1 MPAMTAVAAGDAG
14 AAALA
19 AQLDTVLAAVG
30 QGVLVVAPDRRVLR
44 INEPCRA
51 ILRLPPELATA
62 GTPVADIARF
72 CAQRGDYGPG
82 DAEEQARA
90 LIALF
95 DLNEP
100 QSYDRSTPGGPA
112 VTARSLP
119 LPDGGVVI
127 TYTDETDYRHA
138 VDDLHTAAATLE
150 ESVTDHAGDL
160 ERLTAALDV
169 ARHRAAEAT
178 RVKARTLALMNQEL
192 RIPVGGIVE
201 SVRALL
207 TAPLGPQEQS
217 HVSRILNS
225 ATALRLILDDLGD
238 LARLEADE
246 ITLEA
251 APFSIETVVGSV
263 LSAMAERAEETG
275 LRLTGAVD
283 TVVPEL
289 VTGDAAWLRH
299 VLAEL
304 VALALRD
311 TERGTI
317 AVTVEPGLLP
327 GMGLGVRFAVEG
339 AGPEAVASLRTW
351 LSDGPLPDDIAQTR
365 RAGLRGLG
373 LHICRRIVAL
383 MGGEMGA
390 SDAEERGTLWF
401 TAALPACPQVSAGPC
416 ARSRCLKILVVE
428 DNPVNQ
434 RVNTWLLERE
444 GHCVTVVGD
453 GAQAVRAASDHSF
466 DAVLMDLDL
475 PGLDGIAATRRIRAL
490 DGPAGGVPII
500 AITGSAL
507 PMDIERCREA
517 GMNDHLPKPVNP
529 AALVR
534 ALTRLTAGDGTGG
547 AASADEVIDE
557 VVLGALE
564 GVIGRPTVVRLVAEF
579 LERADAIGPELAAA
593 RRLLDIDALAGLAA
607 ELKGVAGS
615 VGLTGV
621 FETARLL
628 DRLCRECRREEALD
642 TAVLLARRLD
652 QGCGR
657 LRALWG
663 AV

>member
-1 MPAMTAVAAGDAG
+1 MTP
-14 AAALA
+14 AAAADAEPSAVA
-19 AQLDTVLAAVG
+19 AQLDAVLSAVG
-30 QGVLVVAPDRRVLR
+30 QGVLVIGPDRRVQR
-44 INEPCRA
+44 INEPCRE
-51 ILRLPPELATA
+51 ILRLPPELS
-62 GTPVADIARF
+62 TPGAAAEEIARF
-72 CAQRGDYGPG
+72 CARRGDYGPG
-82 DAEEQARA
+82 DPEEQART

-95 DLNEP
+95 DHDEP
-100 QSYDRSTPGGPA
+100 QCYDRSVPGGRA
-112 VTARSLP
+112 LTARSVP
-119 LPDGGVVI
+119 LPGGGVVI
-127 TYTDETDYRHA
+127 TYTDETEFRHA
-138 VDDLHTAAATLE
+138 VDDLHAATTTLE
-150 ESVTDHAGDL
+150 ESVADHAGDL
-160 ERLTAALDV
+160 ERLTTALEA

-207 TAPLGPQEQS
+207 TAPLGPQEQE
-217 HVSRILNS
+217 HVSRILKS

-263 LSAMAERAEETG
+263 LSGMAERAEEAG
-275 LRLTGAVD
+275 LRLTGALD
-283 TVVPEL
+283 TAVPEM
-289 VTGDAAWLRH
+289 VSGDAAWLRH

-311 TERGTI
+311 TETGTI
-317 AVTVEPGLLP
+317 AVTAEPGLLP
-327 GMGLGVRFAVEG
+327 DMSLGVRFAVEG
-339 AGPEAVASLRTW
+339 AGPEAVASLLAW
-351 LSDGPLPDDIAQTR
+351 LSDGPLPDDMAQAR

-390 SDAEERGTLWF
+390 AVGSSGGSLWF
-401 TAALPACPQVSAGPC
+401 TAALPACPRLSPGPC
-416 ARSRCLKILVVE
+416 GRAHCLKILVVE

-453 GAQAVRAASDHSF
+453 GAQAVRAAAERSF

-475 PGLDGIAATRRIRAL
+475 PGLDGIAAARRIRAL
-490 DGPAGGVPII
+490 DGPSGRVPII
-500 AITGSAL
+500 AITSSAL
-507 PMDIERCREA
+507 PDDIERCREA

-534 ALTRLTAGDGTGG
+534 ALARLTAGEGG
-547 AASADEVIDE
+547 NGPAAADDVIDE

-564 GVIGRPTVVRLVAEF
+564 GVIGRANVVQLVAEF
-579 LERADAIGPELAAA
+579 LERAETIGPELTAA
-593 RRLLDIDALAGLAA
+593 RRTLDLDALAGLAA
-607 ELKGVAGS
+607 ELKAIAGS

-621 FETARLL
+621 FDAARSL
-628 DRLCRECRREEALD
+628 DRLCRESRRDEALD
-642 TAVLLARRLD
+642 TAVLMARRLE
-652 QGCGR
+652 QGCAR
-657 LRALWG
+657 LRTLWG
-663 AV
+663 NG

>member
-1 MPAMTAVAAGDAG
+1 MPAMAAGTVRDAG
-14 AAALA
+14 AAALS

-30 QGVLVVAPDRRVLR
+30 QGVLVVGPDRRVLR
-44 INEPCRA
+44 INEPCRT
-51 ILRLPPELATA
+51 ILRLPPELAVPGA
-62 GTPVADIARF
+62 PVADIARY
-72 CAQRGDYGPG
+72 CARRGDYGSG
-82 DAEEQARA
+82 DAEEQALA

-95 DLNEP
+95 DLKEP
-100 QSYDRSTPGGPA
+100 QSYHRSIPGGPA

-127 TYTDETDYRHA
+127 TYTDETDFRHA

-160 ERLTAALDV
+160 ERLTAALQT

-207 TAPLGPQEQS
+207 TAPLGPQEQA

-263 LSAMAERAEETG
+263 LSAMAQQAEEAG
-275 LRLTGAVD
+275 LRLTGAID
-283 TVVPEL
+283 TAVPDM
-289 VTGDAAWLRH
+289 VSGDAAWLRH

-304 VALALRD
+304 VVLALRD

-327 GMGLGVRFAVEG
+327 DMSLGVRFAVEG
-339 AGPEAVASLRTW
+339 SGPEAVASLRTW
-351 LSDGPLPDDIAQTR
+351 LSDGPLPDDIAQAR

-390 SDAEERGTLWF
+390 SDVGGRGTLWF
-401 TAALPACPQVSAGPC
+401 TTALPACPRVSTGTCVRA
-416 ARSRCLKILVVE
+416 RCLNILVVE
-428 DNPVNQ
+428 DNPINQ
-434 RVNTWLLERE
+434 RVNAWLLERE

-453 GAQAVRAASDHSF
+453 GAQAVRAVSDQGF

-490 DGPAGGVPII
+490 DGPAGSMPII

-507 PMDIERCREA
+507 PVDIERCREA

-534 ALTRLTAGDGTGG
+534 ALTRLTAAAGPGG
-547 AASADEVIDE
+547 AAPADEVMDE

-621 FETARLL
+621 FDTARLL
-628 DRLCRECRREEALD
+628 DRLCRESRREEALD
-642 TAVLLARRLD
+642 TAVLLTRRLD
-652 QGCGR
+652 QGCAR
-657 LRALWG
+657 LRTLWAAG
-663 AV
+663 